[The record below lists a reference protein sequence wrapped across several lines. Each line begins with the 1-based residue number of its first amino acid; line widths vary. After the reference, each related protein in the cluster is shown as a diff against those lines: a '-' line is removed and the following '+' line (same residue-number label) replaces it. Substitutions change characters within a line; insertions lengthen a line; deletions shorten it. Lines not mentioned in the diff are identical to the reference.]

1 VTLVDSSGWIE
12 YFTDGPLAGR
22 FAAYLEDL
30 EEVTTPTIV
39 IFEVFRVIRRQR
51 SEEEAMAAVAQMQ
64 KSRVVDFDQFLAL
77 SAAEVSIEHRLAMA
91 DAIVYATARAH
102 RVELVTADSNFEG
115 LAGVQVF
122 PKRR

>member
-12 YFTDGPLAGR
+12 YFTDGQLASR
-22 FAAYLEDL
+22 FAPYLEDL

-39 IFEVFRVIRRQR
+39 IFEVYRVIRRQR

-77 SAAEVSIEHRLAMA
+77 SAADVSIEHRLAMA

-102 RVELVTADSNFEG
+102 RVELVTADADFEG
-115 LAGVQVF
+115 LAGVRVF
-122 PKRR
+122 PRRK

>member
-1 VTLVDSSGWIE
+1 MTLVDSSGWIE

-22 FAAYLEDL
+22 FAPYLEDL

-102 RVELVTADSNFEG
+102 RVELVTADADFEG

-122 PKRR
+122 PKCR